1 MNHEHKALPPL
12 GEDDWLPIT
21 SDGSSGPDVSAGQ
34 LDDARGLG
42 TARLAGDGQEVDGL
56 QGAGVVRE
64 TGVVRQASEAGETRE
79 VRETDEPAEPET
91 LLGSK
96 PGSSSL
102 ERNCRAV
109 LVTEADNPRLSRV
122 LSAVADQTLQP
133 ARVQIVVLGE
143 ETERA
148 RDLAERHLGEAE
160 IPFTVETSEAK
171 TFSAAVQGVIGGRVD
186 GENSDDD
193 RPDTQN
199 PDTQNPDTQNEG
211 SNLPRG
217 KHGLHTQQG
226 QETQEQQETQ
236 GQEGEES
243 QETGTWLWLLHGDV
257 APYPDCLEWLVRR
270 GSASSKIGA
279 LGPKQVSW
287 QNRADL
293 LEVGIRATR
302 SGRRVP
308 EIGKG
313 DRDQGQLDARE
324 DVLGVGS
331 AGMLVRASAL
341 QQIGG
346 LDPALGPFG
355 DGLETSRRLWA
366 GGWRVTVVPRAV
378 VRHAQESMSRPAR
391 ATFADRRAAQLYNA
405 LLAAP
410 LIFVPFMWIGYIL
423 AAPIRALIRLAM
435 KEPGMAWPELKGG
448 FSVIGRTGDLWA
460 GRRRL
465 RAASSVSGSVLRTLE
480 DSPKDV
486 RAAQRADRKA
496 QKDAAEMAVLPDPI
510 TLAEQRQ
517 YTRSTRSWAFATF
530 LVTTI
535 VGVAGMLGVIGRG
548 VLAGGALLADDS
560 SFGDLVSMAA
570 SGWLPSGSGSPGQV
584 DALWLVL
591 SPLVAI
597 SQPLGGS
604 LGSVATAVIL
614 LALPLAGL
622 AAYRAAGTFTLSP
635 LLRFVAGL
643 LWAFAPPLL
652 GSIQAGQVAGVIWHV
667 LAPLGVSLLVR
678 CWRGNSIS
686 LVARASLVLA
696 IMSAAAPLT
705 IVLVIGIIAAA
716 VIRRAWRWLW
726 IPIPALVLM
735 APTFIAAD
743 NWRVLFAVPG
753 AAVAGQPS
761 GLNILT
767 LNPVASSDLNL
778 IAATGIAAIALV
790 GVLALVRRH
799 RTAWIRWGWVV
810 VTLGYLWALADSF
823 ITTAISTANGTLTP
837 VNAWAGI
844 ALSLAALGLWLVLVN
859 AGDGMR
865 ARVRQYSFGLH
876 QLGAGIIVLAVTY
889 GMVAPAGIWVANNA
903 RQAPLEAA
911 GNTIPAIAVTDQQS
925 ADRSRVLMLVPGP
938 DGIEAKV
945 LRGNGIQLHET
956 SMASGV
962 EDVAGLNGDAW
973 GDPAREELAEA
984 IADVSGN
991 GERAASLLGEQA
1003 ISMVVVPDT
1012 GTDSAALVG
1021 QLSSLGGLQYVTQNQ
1036 IGAFWRVRTD
1046 TESGA
1051 TATSRLR
1058 ISEPSG
1064 LTEAGGVNT
1073 DTALASGTIGADVE
1087 IEPGRD
1093 GRLLV
1098 LAERADPAWNAT
1110 LNGKSLK
1117 PEDHG
1122 WRQAWRLPAD
1132 GGDVVISHGTIWPAI
1147 AQVSVMGIAIVMA
1160 LPLRRKRYE
1169 S

>member
-1 MNHEHKALPPL
+1 M
-12 GEDDWLPIT
+12 
-21 SDGSSGPDVSAGQ
+21 
-34 LDDARGLG
+34 
-42 TARLAGDGQEVDGL
+42 
-56 QGAGVVRE
+56 
-64 TGVVRQASEAGETRE
+64 
-79 VRETDEPAEPET
+79 
-91 LLGSK
+91 
-96 PGSSSL
+96 
-102 ERNCRAV
+102 
-109 LVTEADNPRLSRV
+109 
-122 LSAVADQTLQP
+122 
-133 ARVQIVVLGE
+133 
-143 ETERA
+143 
-148 RDLAERHLGEAE
+148 RH
-160 IPFTVETSEAK
+160 
-171 TFSAAVQGVIGGRVD
+171 
-186 GENSDDD
+186 
-193 RPDTQN
+193 
-199 PDTQNPDTQNEG
+199 
-211 SNLPRG
+211 
-217 KHGLHTQQG
+217 
-226 QETQEQQETQ
+226 
-236 GQEGEES
+236 
-243 QETGTWLWLLHGDV
+243 
-257 APYPDCLEWLVRR
+257 

-410 LIFVPFMWIGYIL
+410 LIFAPFMWIGYIL

-570 SGWLPSGSGSPGQV
+570 SGWLPSGSGLPGQV

-652 GSIQAGQVAGVIWHV
+652 GSIQAGQVAGVIWHI

-696 IMSAAAPLT
+696 VMSAAAPLT
-705 IVLVIGIIAAA
+705 IVLVIGVIAAA

-726 IPIPALVLM
+726 IPVPALVLM

-761 GLNILT
+761 GLNVLT

-778 IAATGIAAIALV
+778 FAATGIAAIALV

-799 RTAWIRWGWVV
+799 RTAWIRWGWVI

-876 QLGAGIIVLAVTY
+876 QLGAGIIVLGVTY
-889 GMVAPAGIWVANNA
+889 GIVAPAGIWVANNA

-911 GNTIPAIAVTDQQS
+911 GDTIPAIAVTDQQS
-925 ADRSRVLMLVPGP
+925 ADRSRVLMLTPGP

-956 SMASGV
+956 SMVSEV
-962 EDVAGLNGDAW
+962 EDVAALNADPSSDA
-973 GDPAREELAEA
+973 AREELAEA
-984 IADVSGN
+984 IADVSGS
-991 GERAASLLGEQA
+991 GERAASIFGDQA
-1003 ISMVVVPDT
+1003 ISMVVVPQVDT
-1012 GTDSAALVG
+1012 GTDRAALVG
-1021 QLSSLGGLQYVTQNQ
+1021 QLSSLGGLQYVTENQ
-1036 IGAFWRVRTD
+1036 SGAFWRVRTD

-1051 TATSRLR
+1051 AATSRLR

-1064 LTEAGGVNT
+1064 LTETGEINT
-1073 DTALASGTIGADVE
+1073 SDTALASGTIGADVE

-1093 GRLLV
+1093 GRILV
-1098 LAERADPAWNAT
+1098 LAERADSSWNAT
-1110 LNGKSLK
+1110 LNGQSLK
-1117 PEDHG
+1117 PVEHG

-1132 GGDVVISHGTIWPAI
+1132 GGDLVIRHGTIWPAV
-1147 AQVSVMGIAIVMA
+1147 AQVAVMGIAIVMA